1 MYNKEIFNEELD
13 LITDN
18 GLRLILKQALVKA
31 PSYFYTA
38 PASSSGK
45 YHPEQDLGE
54 GGIVRHTKTCIRVG
68 LDLLNS
74 EQFVGDNDYN
84 RDIIIASLMLHDI
97 IKNGFKD
104 TKNTVSAHPLF
115 ACSFLYSLDIDRVNF
130 STIDDIV
137 CCIKSHM
144 GKWNKDREGN
154 EMLPT
159 PQTQLEKLVHLA
171 DYIASRK
178 YIDYMKREDV

>member
-13 LITDN
+13 LIVN
-18 GLRLILKQALVKA
+18 KELRLVLEEALLKA

-54 GGIVRHTKTCIRVG
+54 GGIIRHTKTCIRVG
-68 LDLLNS
+68 LDLLRS
-74 EQFVGDNDYN
+74 EQFIEDNDYN
-84 RDIIIASLMLHDI
+84 RDVIISALMLHDI

-104 TKNTVSAHPLF
+104 SKNTVSAHPLF
-115 ACSFLYSLDIDRVNF
+115 ACSFLYSLDIDEVNF
-130 STIDDIV
+130 SIISEIV
-137 CCIKSHM
+137 NCIKSHM
-144 GKWNKDREGN
+144 GIWNKDREGN
-154 EMLPT
+154 EMLPK
-159 PQTQLEKLVHLA
+159 PQTQIEKLVHLA

-178 YIDYMKREDV
+178 YIDYMKREDI